1 MDGFS
6 SFTEGYEYIAFPDGT
21 KITFSNILTSDNG
34 EKYVRVFVR
43 QWDVE
48 KDRFN
53 TINMNLPSGRIIYK
67 VGFSEDVADDHIR
80 HICTLKNVIWECA
93 EEKTEESVKE
103 NKRLMKEYTFLI
115 PRNRENGEILDEA
128 DYSCT
133 MLDPMP
139 KGWKKAFGEDICRE
153 IKAFLFEE
161 NMLEGYWVKQI
172 KEKFGSLRWYDNDCS
187 RHAKLKQIKSKYV
200 ELSEHTCVMCGAEGT
215 MRDNLRWISPFC
227 DECYEELIEWNPYMI
242 RKSNV

>member
-115 PRNRENGEILDEA
+115 PRNRESASDFQMQRGRKKRLRN
-128 DYSCT
+128 T
-133 MLDPMP
+133 MG
-139 KGWKKAFGEDICRE
+139 KVAGF
-153 IKAFLFEE
+153 FLAT
-161 NMLEGYWVKQI
+161 
-172 KEKFGSLRWYDNDCS
+172 S
-187 RHAKLKQIKSKYV
+187 RSQY
-200 ELSEHTCVMCGAEGT
+200 
-215 MRDNLRWISPFC
+215 
-227 DECYEELIEWNPYMI
+227 
-242 RKSNV
+242 